1 MWKIFAVKAT
11 SSRGKLPAHSCNQ
24 LKSYIVVNSRSPEAS
39 IFLAYSHCFLIQD
52 FIYTKAPT
60 KQKGKKC
67 LLDAPKITS
76 SSENSLLYVRVW
88 NRRSPW
94 NKRTPLLKN
103 LTSKFSFI
111 FTSFKA
117 LLSFFIF
124 LFNIFQKWKSV
135 PLHLSPTLE

>member
-39 IFLAYSHCFLIQD
+39 IFLAYSHCFLIHNI
-52 FIYTKAPT
+52 IYTKAPT

-67 LLDAPKITS
+67 FLDAPKIMS
-76 SSENSLLYVRVW
+76 SGEYSLLYARVW

-94 NKRTPLLKN
+94 NKHSPPPKN
-103 LTSKFSFI
+103 LTSEFSFI
-111 FTSFKA
+111 FTSNKV
-117 LLSFFIF
+117 LSFFIF
-124 LFNIFQKWKSV
+124 FSLTVFKN
-135 PLHLSPTLE
+135 E